1 MITLDTQKLLKTP
14 KSRTDLLTFTKQF
27 SKFSKEKEPLA
38 RSLMLLAVGKACYNY
53 LGGLMKPNCF
63 RIFGNVY
70 YCKTQKGFVNAAHD
84 MLGAGTSY
92 TKGAVKKMLRGYPE
106 KYPALVSFTDQ
117 TFEACRILVEWL
129 PIEHLS
135 ESAFNVFPP
144 PPKKYPELWE
154 LDDFLEWCQFGMLT
168 DNDGYGYYSNS
179 SEDHEPLKEFII
191 RPSDVVKD
199 NVKYDY
205 KYVHWYKKEQT

>member
-53 LGGLMKPNCF
+53 LGGLMKPNFF

-70 YCKTQKGFVNAAHD
+70 YCKTQKGFVNAAYD
-84 MLGAGTSY
+84 MLGTDSY
-92 TKGAVKKMLRGYPE
+92 TKGDVKKMLRGYPE

-117 TFEACRILVEWL
+117 TFEASRILVEWL

-135 ESAFNVFPP
+135 ESAFNVFLPTQ
-144 PPKKYPELWE
+144 KKYPDLWE
-154 LDDFLEWCQFGMLT
+154 LDDFIEWCQFGMLK
-168 DNDGYGYYSNS
+168 DEDGYGYYSNS
-179 SEDHEPLKEFII
+179 SEGYEPLKEFIV

-205 KYVHWYKKEQT
+205 KYVHWYTKKQA